1 MRKSC
6 PRCSGAVEQKTLG
19 KLSAEDGP
27 LKLTVEGMPAA
38 VCAKNH
44 AAPVDGNFML
54 WLIQALKQGEAAL
67 PVGAEQGLVF
77 KKHLCGACGK
87 ELASKSERR
96 QAFPQRL
103 EYEGYPAFQAEI
115 EMPLYKCTG
124 CGKEQLRSAKDVSK
138 HTSMAIAGLNDAAGF
153 PHA

>member
-6 PRCSGAVEQKTLG
+6 PRCSGAVQAKALG
-19 KLSAEDGP
+19 RLSAEDGP
-27 LKLTVEGMPAA
+27 LRLTVEGLPAA

-44 AAPVDGNFML
+44 ASPVDGNFML
-54 WLIQALKQGEAAL
+54 WLIQALKQGESAL
-67 PVGAEQGLVF
+67 PAGAEQGFLF
-77 KKHLCGACGK
+77 IKKYLCGCGK

-103 EYEGYPAFQAEI
+103 EYEGYAPFQAEI
-115 EMPLYKCTG
+115 EMPVYKCSG
-124 CGKEQLRSAKDVSK
+124 CGKEQLRSGNDVRK

>member
-6 PRCSGAVEQKTLG
+6 PRCSGVVQQKPLG

-44 AAPVDGNFML
+44 ASPVDGNFML
-54 WLIQALKQGEAAL
+54 WLIQALKAGEAAL
-67 PVGAEQGLVF
+67 PAGTEQGMIF
-77 KKHLCGACGK
+77 KKYLCACGK

-96 QAFPQRL
+96 QSFPQQL
-103 EYEGYPAFQAEI
+103 AYEGYPAFQAEI
-115 EMPLYKCTG
+115 DMPVYRCSG
-124 CGKEQLRSAKDVSK
+124 CGKEQLRSANDVRK

>member
-6 PRCSGAVEQKTLG
+6 PRCSDVVQQKALG
-19 KLSAEDGP
+19 KLIAEDAP
-27 LKLTVEGMPAA
+27 LRLTVEGMPAA

-44 AAPVDGNFML
+44 ASPVDGNFML
-54 WLIQALKQGEAAL
+54 WLIQELKERESAL
-67 PVGAEQGLVF
+67 PLGTEQGMIF
-77 KKHLCGACGK
+77 KKYLCACGK

-96 QAFPQRL
+96 QAFSQQL
-103 EYEGYPAFQAEI
+103 DYEGYPAFSAEI
-115 EMPLYKCTG
+115 EMPVYRCSG
-124 CGKEQLRSAKDVSK
+124 CGKEQLRSANDVRK